1 MNDTINKML
10 GSGKYTF
17 TTLFFLVQRAE
28 IYLNHRISIMLNS
41 DFTGAIVNCDTEDE
55 EIIFYF
61 ENIRELFDFFMESGS
76 SQN

>member
-1 MNDTINKML
+1 MNDFDIQISD
-10 GSGKYTF
+10 SGKCTF

-28 IYLNHRISIMLNS
+28 IFLNHRISIMLNS
-41 DFTGAIVNCDTEDE
+41 DFTGAIVNCDSEDE

-61 ENIRELFDFFMESGS
+61 ENIRELFDFFMESGC

>member
-1 MNDTINKML
+1 MNHTAIKMPE
-10 GSGKYTF
+10 SGKYTF

-28 IYLNHRISIMLNS
+28 FFLNHQISIMLNS

-61 ENIRELFDFFMESGS
+61 ENIRELFDFFMESGC

>member
-1 MNDTINKML
+1 MNNTTIQMPD
-10 GSGKYTF
+10 SGKYTF

-28 IYLNHRISIMLNS
+28 IYLKHQISIMLNS

-61 ENIRELFDFFMESGS
+61 ENIRELFDFFMESGN